1 MLTEQTGD
9 GSDSEE
15 WGGGRNK
22 TRKQL
27 KKGGATK
34 DKKGNQGNTVNGAAK
49 DKKGNQGNTVN
60 EAAKDKKGNQGNTV
74 KQSKKTMRWEKRWE
88 NKIKIEEHAQLKV
101 IEATV

>member
-27 KKGGATK
+27 KKGGAAK
-34 DKKGNQGNTVNGAAK
+34 DKKGNQGNTVNG
-49 DKKGNQGNTVN
+49 
-60 EAAKDKKGNQGNTV
+60 AAKDKKGNQGNTV